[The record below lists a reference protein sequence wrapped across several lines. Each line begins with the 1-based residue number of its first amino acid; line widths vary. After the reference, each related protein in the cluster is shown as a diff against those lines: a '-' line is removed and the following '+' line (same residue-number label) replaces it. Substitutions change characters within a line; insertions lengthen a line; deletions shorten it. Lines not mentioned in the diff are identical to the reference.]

1 MGAQFNIKDAET
13 VRKTRELAI
22 GSGRSMTEVIRA
34 AIDRE
39 WHEREALVA
48 DKVRQANEIVKR
60 FQQNMPA
67 DWRGK
72 TSKQIMDS
80 IYDHDGSSAS

>member
-72 TSKQIMDS
+72 TSKQITDS
-80 IYDHDGSSAS
+80 IYSDDGSSAS

>member
-1 MGAQFNIKDAET
+1 MGVQFNIKDAET
-13 VRKTRELAI
+13 VRKTRELAS

-39 WHEREALVA
+39 WREREDRVA
-48 DKVRQANEIVKR
+48 DKIRRANEIVER

-67 DWRGK
+67 EWHGK
-72 TSKQIMDS
+72 TSKEIMDS
-80 IYDHDGSSAS
+80 IYDEDGSFAS